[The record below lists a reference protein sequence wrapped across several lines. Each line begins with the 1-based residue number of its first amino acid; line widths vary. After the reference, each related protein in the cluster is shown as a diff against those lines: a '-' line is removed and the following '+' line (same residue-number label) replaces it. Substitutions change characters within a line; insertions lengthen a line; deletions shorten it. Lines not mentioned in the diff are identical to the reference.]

1 MDRNTLSPCATDA
14 LFGTRQ
20 LMVAGKQ
27 VGITGLDATFAAVQA
42 QGLIGDAEISAEL
55 VRRIREN
62 NYIPP
67 GLAGDYAAAVL
78 AEYKRAMAKNKSS
91 DPRPVFVASDRQHQP
106 DRFGVHPVDGHEVTS
121 TVIL

>member
-1 MDRNTLSPCATDA
+1 MDRNTLSPCAADA

-42 QGLIGDAEISAEL
+42 RGLVGDSETSAEFM
-55 VRRIREN
+55 RRIREN

-67 GLAGDYAAAVL
+67 AIADKYAAAVL
-78 AEYKRAMAKNKSS
+78 AEYRRWKS
-91 DPRPVFVASDRQHQP
+91 P
-106 DRFGVHPVDGHEVTS
+106 
-121 TVIL
+121 